1 MRHHEGRYH
10 YEPHSIHAM
19 HGPPGLTGSPVI
31 SDISLIRLSPHP
43 AAVGEH
49 PFNAP
54 HHYVSPHMENY
65 LRSVHGSPTLS
76 MISAARG
83 LSPAEVTHEHL
94 KERGLFSLPP
104 PPPGATPA
112 EYYHQMAVMASHR
125 SPYGELLMQSGA
137 AAAMAA
143 HLPDYINP
151 VDVSR
156 YSSPRLTPRLSRKRA
171 LSISP
176 LSDASIDLQTMIRTS
191 PNSLVAYINNSRSSS
206 AASGSYGHLS
216 AGGISPAFAFPH
228 PINPMAYQQILNQQ
242 RGLSSTFGHTPPL
255 IQPSPSFVTRQHM
268 TGISCLPTPAHNN
281 SNNNSTSDSN
291 QNASGESA
299 VSSSMNPM
307 ITKRSKVKTEGEG
320 VRPASPGTQVMGHS
334 ASKVKTEGEGV
345 RPASPGT
352 QVMGHS
358 ASKVKT
364 EGEGVRPASP
374 GTQVMGHSASKVKT
388 EGEGVRPA
396 SPGTQV
402 MGHSASKVKTEGEGV
417 RPASPGTQV
426 MGHSA
431 SKVKTEGE
439 GVRPAS
445 PGTQVMGHS
454 ASKVKTEGEGVR
466 PASPGTQVMGHS
478 ASKVKTEGEGVR
490 PASPGTQVMG
500 HSASKVKTE
509 GEGVRPASPGT
520 QVMGHSASKVKTEG
534 EGVRPASPG
543 TQVMGHSASKVKTE
557 GEGVRPASPGTQVMG
572 HSASKVKTEGEG
584 VRPASPGTQDHLA
597 GIVGL
602 TEDLDKDEC
611 KQEPEVIYETN
622 CHWEGCTKEYDTQ
635 DQLVHHINNEHI
647 HGEKKEFVC
656 RWEECSREQKPFKAQ
671 YMLVVHVRRHTG
683 EKPHKCT
690 FEGCSKA
697 YSRLE
702 NLKTHLRSHT
712 GEKPYVCEHEG
723 CNKAFSNASD
733 RAKHQNRTHSNEK
746 PYVCK
751 IPGCTKRYTDPS
763 SLRKHVKTVHG
774 PEAHVTKKQ
783 RNEALHR
790 PQPSRENGAN
800 EASAKHSGRG
810 LEDNS
815 TTRGMEDCLQVKP
828 IKTENSV
835 MYQSSPGG
843 QSSCSSEPSPLG
855 SITNND
861 SAVEMHMNHGGSL
874 GDLAA
879 LDDPPI
885 RDSTVSSGSSTVG
898 LQLRK
903 NITATHRLEQLKKEK
918 LKTVRD
924 SCSWASPAPQARN
937 IKLPPIPAIGSL
949 LESSS
954 TGGPTAMLPKQRLNE
969 LPTSNVTMLNQLN
982 ERRDS
987 TTSTISSAYTGSRR
1001 SSGISP
1007 CYSSRRSSEASQC
1020 GGRLNNIS
1028 SADSYDP
1035 ISTDMSRRSS
1045 EASLSEGIQ
1054 SLLNLTPAQQY
1065 RLKAKY
1071 AAATGGAPPTPLP
1084 NMDRMGVRTGMSLF
1098 GDAYESAAAP
1108 MHPPTVPRR
1117 CSDTG
1122 YATSSMMLQDVPGNS
1137 NRRASDPVRRPAV
1150 DPLSLPRV
1158 QRFNS
1163 TNSMNPLP
1171 RPMERR
1177 NLSLQKYTRSNGSL
1191 QRHVFCSRPP
1201 SITENVAMETMSG
1214 DLDSQAPEDDIMLP
1228 DDVVQYIKSQNRG
1241 SVDQDNSSTGYGS
1254 QALGFQGN
1262 VNVPQQHQHQFY
1274 GQRRM
1279 AMVDTNMN
1287 QPGQIMAQCQ
1297 MSPGNQQ
1304 QFHTPPIMNKNNMP
1318 VQWNEVSSGTVDVIP
1333 SQTKQ
1338 PFAKGNL
1345 AVVLQKQNFGQ
1356 YQNID
1361 ASQQTMQM
1369 NQNNAHIAQQSFTQR
1384 KASFNT
1390 QKMNYMQ
1397 QRQQQI
1403 NLNEPMSP
1411 QRGINQNNAM
1421 LSPSAASVKAGQL
1434 PSCSSIPGSSAP
1446 MMTSN
1451 SRGPAVQDY
1460 SSQPGVGQNHLTPPN
1475 HYEDYS
1481 PTQQNFNTPSQR
1493 MMKSFSHGMMQPGP
1507 PPGSSP
1513 SNRQREALSSVQ
1525 QEQAFIRSPQ
1535 SIHSM
1540 SPSHTTSEASPKRQ
1554 PNMPQSQAQQCA
1566 NGSQESSLMF
1576 YSGQIHMYEHNGNL
1590 DTGISCARQQ
1600 QVPQQCSS
1608 DIKAPTMPS
1617 PGVNQVSSTVD
1628 SQGMEHAQIDFD
1640 AMMDDGDQSSLM
1652 SGTLSPSILQNLSQS
1667 SSRLTT
1673 PRSSLTLPSM
1683 PAGIT
1688 NMAIGDMSSMLT
1700 ALAEESKFL
1709 NLLS

>member
-1 MRHHEGRYH
+1 METSAQTTNETKETKGSIIEGNGFTDTGKKSSPSAIARAPHHIFPTLHTPIPIDMRHHEGRYH
-10 YEPHSIHAM
+10 YEPHAIHAI

-43 AAVGEH
+43 AAAGES

-65 LRSVHGSPTLS
+65 LHSVHGSPTLS

-94 KERGLFSLPP
+94 KERALFSLPP

-112 EYYHQMAVMASHR
+112 EYYHQMALMASHR
-125 SPYGELLMQSGA
+125 SPYGDLLMQSGA

-242 RGLSSTFGHTPPL
+242 RGLSSAFGHTPPL

-281 SNNNSTSDSN
+281 NNSSTSDSN

-299 VSSSMNPM
+299 ISSTVNPM
-307 ITKRSKVKTEGEG
+307 ITKR
-320 VRPASPGTQVMGHS
+320 
-334 ASKVKTEGEGV
+334 
-345 RPASPGT
+345 
-352 QVMGHS
+352 
-358 ASKVKT
+358 
-364 EGEGVRPASP
+364 
-374 GTQVMGHSASKVKT
+374 
-388 EGEGVRPA
+388 
-396 SPGTQV
+396 
-402 MGHSASKVKTEGEGV
+402 
-417 RPASPGTQV
+417 
-426 MGHSA
+426 
-431 SKVKTEGE
+431 
-439 GVRPAS
+439 
-445 PGTQVMGHS
+445 
-454 ASKVKTEGEGVR
+454 
-466 PASPGTQVMGHS
+466 
-478 ASKVKTEGEGVR
+478 
-490 PASPGTQVMG
+490 
-500 HSASKVKTE
+500 
-509 GEGVRPASPGT
+509 
-520 QVMGHSASKVKTEG
+520 
-534 EGVRPASPG
+534 
-543 TQVMGHSASKVKTE
+543 
-557 GEGVRPASPGTQVMG
+557 
-572 HSASKVKTEGEG
+572 SKVKTEGEG

-783 RNEALHR
+783 RNEAPHR
-790 PQPSRENGAN
+790 PQPPRENGAN
-800 EASAKHSGRG
+800 EASTKHSGRG
-810 LEDNS
+810 LEDSS
-815 TTRGMEDCLQVKP
+815 TTRGIEDCLQVKP

-855 SITNND
+855 STTNND
-861 SAVEMHMNHGGSL
+861 SGVEMHMNRGGSL

-885 RDSTVSSGSSTVG
+885 GDSTVSSGSSTVG

-903 NITATHRLEQLKKEK
+903 NMSATHRLEQLKREK
-918 LKTVRD
+918 LKTVKD

-937 IKLPPIPAIGSL
+937 TKLPPIPAIGSL

-954 TGGPTAMLPKQRLNE
+954 IGGPTAMLPNQRLSE
-969 LPTSNVTMLNQLN
+969 LSTSNVIVLNQLN

-987 TTSTISSAYTGSRR
+987 TTSTISSAYTVSRR

-1007 CYSSRRSSEASQC
+1007 CYSSRRSSEASQF

-1045 EASLSEGIQ
+1045 EASLSGGIP

-1084 NMDRMGVRTGMSLF
+1084 NMDRMGLRTRMSLF

-1122 YATSSMMLQDVPGNS
+1122 YAVSSMMLQEVPGNI

-1171 RPMERR
+1171 QPMERR
-1177 NLSLQKYTRSNGSL
+1177 NLSLQNYTRSDGSL
-1191 QRHVFCSRPP
+1191 HRHAFCSRPP

-1228 DDVVQYIKSQNRG
+1228 DDVVQYIKTQNRV
-1241 SVDQDNSSTGYGS
+1241 SVEQDTSSTGYGS

-1262 VNVPQQHQHQFY
+1262 ANVPQQHQHQFY

-1304 QFHTPPIMNKNNMP
+1304 QFHTPPIINKNNMP

-1338 PFAKGNL
+1338 PFARGNL

-1356 YQNID
+1356 YQNIN

-1369 NQNNAHIAQQSFTQR
+1369 NQNNAHIAQQSFTPR
-1384 KASFNT
+1384 NTDLNT
-1390 QKMNYMQ
+1390 QRMNYMQ
-1397 QRQQQI
+1397 QRQQQL
-1403 NLNEPMSP
+1403 NLNEQMSP
-1411 QRGINQNNAM
+1411 QRGYNLNNAM
-1421 LSPSAASVKAGQL
+1421 LSPSAASVNTGQL
-1434 PSCSSIPGSSAP
+1434 PSCCSIPGSSAP

-1451 SRGPAVQDY
+1451 SRGPAVQNY
-1460 SSQPGVGQNHLTPPN
+1460 SSQSGVGQNHLAPPN
-1475 HYEDYS
+1475 HHEGYC
-1481 PTQQNFNTPSQR
+1481 PTQQNFNSPSQPT
-1493 MMKSFSHGMMQPGP
+1493 MMNSSFSHGLMQPGP
-1507 PPGSSP
+1507 PPGPGP
-1513 SNRQREALSSVQ
+1513 SNRQREALSSMQ
-1525 QEQAFIRSPQ
+1525 QQQAFIRSPQ
-1535 SIHSM
+1535 SIHGT
-1540 SPSHTTSEASPKRQ
+1540 SPSHATSEASPKRP
-1554 PNMPQSQAQQCA
+1554 PNMAQSQAQQCT

-1600 QVPQQCSS
+1600 QVAQQCSS
-1608 DIKAPTMPS
+1608 DIKAPSMPS

>member
-1 MRHHEGRYH
+1 METSAQTANETKETKGSIIEGNGFTDTGKKSSSSAIAQAPNHIFPTFHTPIPIDMRHHEGRYH
-10 YEPHSIHAM
+10 YEPHAIHAI

-43 AAVGEH
+43 AVVGES

-94 KERGLFSLPP
+94 KERGLFSLPL
-104 PPPGATPA
+104 PPGATPA
-112 EYYHQMAVMASHR
+112 EYYHQMALMASHR
-125 SPYGELLMQSGA
+125 SPYGDLLMQSGA

-171 LSISP
+171 LSNSP

-242 RGLSSTFGHTPPL
+242 RGLSSAFGHTPPL

-281 SNNNSTSDSN
+281 NNSSTSDSN

-299 VSSSMNPM
+299 ISSTVNPM
-307 ITKRSKVKTEGEG
+307 ITKR
-320 VRPASPGTQVMGHS
+320 
-334 ASKVKTEGEGV
+334 
-345 RPASPGT
+345 
-352 QVMGHS
+352 
-358 ASKVKT
+358 
-364 EGEGVRPASP
+364 
-374 GTQVMGHSASKVKT
+374 
-388 EGEGVRPA
+388 
-396 SPGTQV
+396 
-402 MGHSASKVKTEGEGV
+402 
-417 RPASPGTQV
+417 
-426 MGHSA
+426 
-431 SKVKTEGE
+431 
-439 GVRPAS
+439 
-445 PGTQVMGHS
+445 
-454 ASKVKTEGEGVR
+454 
-466 PASPGTQVMGHS
+466 
-478 ASKVKTEGEGVR
+478 
-490 PASPGTQVMG
+490 
-500 HSASKVKTE
+500 
-509 GEGVRPASPGT
+509 
-520 QVMGHSASKVKTEG
+520 
-534 EGVRPASPG
+534 
-543 TQVMGHSASKVKTE
+543 
-557 GEGVRPASPGTQVMG
+557 
-572 HSASKVKTEGEG
+572 SKVKTEGEG

-690 FEGCSKA
+690 FEGCCKA

-783 RNEALHR
+783 RNEAPHR
-790 PQPSRENGAN
+790 PQPPRENEAN
-800 EASAKHSGRG
+800 EASAKQSGRG
-810 LEDNS
+810 LEDSS

-855 SITNND
+855 STTNND
-861 SAVEMHMNHGGSL
+861 SGVEMHMNRGGSL

-885 RDSTVSSGSSTVG
+885 GDSTVSSGSSTVG

-903 NITATHRLEQLKKEK
+903 NMSATHRLEQLKREK
-918 LKTVRD
+918 LKTVKD

-937 IKLPPIPAIGSL
+937 TKLPPIPAIGSL

-954 TGGPTAMLPKQRLNE
+954 IGGPTAMLPNQRLSE
-969 LPTSNVTMLNQLN
+969 LSTNNVIVLNQLN
-982 ERRDS
+982 KRRDS
-987 TTSTISSAYTGSRR
+987 TTSTISSAYTVSRR

-1007 CYSSRRSSEASQC
+1007 CYSSRRSSEASQF

-1045 EASLSEGIQ
+1045 EASLSGGIP

-1084 NMDRMGVRTGMSLF
+1084 NMDRMGLRTRMSLF

-1122 YATSSMMLQDVPGNS
+1122 YAVSSMMLQEVPGNI

-1171 RPMERR
+1171 QPMERR
-1177 NLSLQKYTRSNGSL
+1177 NLSLQNYTRSDGSL
-1191 QRHVFCSRPP
+1191 HRHAFCSRPP

-1228 DDVVQYIKSQNRG
+1228 DDVVQYIKTQNRG
-1241 SVDQDNSSTGYGS
+1241 SVEQDTSSTGYGS

-1262 VNVPQQHQHQFY
+1262 ANVPQQHQHQFY

-1304 QFHTPPIMNKNNMP
+1304 QFHTPPIINKNNMP

-1338 PFAKGNL
+1338 PFTRGNL

-1356 YQNID
+1356 YQNIN

-1369 NQNNAHIAQQSFTQR
+1369 NQNNAHIAQQSFTPR
-1384 KASFNT
+1384 NADLNT
-1390 QKMNYMQ
+1390 QRMNYMQ
-1397 QRQQQI
+1397 QRQQQL
-1403 NLNEPMSP
+1403 NLNEQMSP
-1411 QRGINQNNAM
+1411 QRGYNLNNAM
-1421 LSPSAASVKAGQL
+1421 LSPSAASVNTGQL
-1434 PSCSSIPGSSAP
+1434 PSCCSIPGSSAP

-1451 SRGPAVQDY
+1451 SRGPAVQNY
-1460 SSQPGVGQNHLTPPN
+1460 SSQSGVGQNHLAPPN
-1475 HYEDYS
+1475 HHEGYC
-1481 PTQQNFNTPSQR
+1481 PTQQNFNSPSQPT
-1493 MMKSFSHGMMQPGP
+1493 MMNSSFSHGVMQPGP
-1507 PPGSSP
+1507 PPGPGP
-1513 SNRQREALSSVQ
+1513 SNRQREALSSMQ
-1525 QEQAFIRSPQ
+1525 QQQAFIRSPQ
-1535 SIHSM
+1535 SIHGT
-1540 SPSHTTSEASPKRQ
+1540 SPSHATSEASPKRP
-1554 PNMPQSQAQQCA
+1554 PNMAQSQAQQCT

-1608 DIKAPTMPS
+1608 DIKAPSMPS